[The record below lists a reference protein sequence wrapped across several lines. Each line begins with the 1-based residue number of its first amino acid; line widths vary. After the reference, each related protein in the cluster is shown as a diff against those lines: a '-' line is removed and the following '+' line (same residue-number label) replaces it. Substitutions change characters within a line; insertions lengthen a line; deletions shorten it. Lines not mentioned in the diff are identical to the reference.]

1 MCGIQFLVVQPKM
14 LLQQIEAQ
22 LYTILVSFTTRLP
35 PDLTAWFISVVQT
48 SHCRYIRWQI
58 KLTIYLHDP
67 PPLLRQV
74 FFGRSMLKCL
84 GTCTVWQKQHSAR
97 WEFPVKPQWQLDQLT
112 LSIEQIECTAG
123 LWAVYILNVL
133 MLYSQWIQRKNEK
146 TTLYQ
151 HSKFNQQTTCMSLR
165 DWYLGQEWECEIT
178 LVLQFDNFPVD
189 VALCQ
194 AFYSETLESLSSMS
208 QTCEELHVM
217 IILNIKVCSSVGRFL
232 GCPDQIQG
240 IIWDEALTFAPSRS
254 EDQMLVKTLMSHFSA
269 AIPACCP
276 MLDAQE
282 VILSH
287 STSASICVVRCW
299 LDVPITMVK
308 KLFTC
313 CLLSVRKTGTL
324 DRLQICTTMCRS
336 SLLYFQCFWNRK
348 RMVVAANLFPE
359 QIALVKAEVA
369 CFLYTQSTNPEL

>member
-1 MCGIQFLVVQPKM
+1 
-14 LLQQIEAQ
+14 
-22 LYTILVSFTTRLP
+22 
-35 PDLTAWFISVVQT
+35 
-48 SHCRYIRWQI
+48 
-58 KLTIYLHDP
+58 
-67 PPLLRQV
+67 
-74 FFGRSMLKCL
+74 
-84 GTCTVWQKQHSAR
+84 
-97 WEFPVKPQWQLDQLT
+97 
-112 LSIEQIECTAG
+112 
-123 LWAVYILNVL
+123 
-133 MLYSQWIQRKNEK
+133 
-146 TTLYQ
+146 
-151 HSKFNQQTTCMSLR
+151 MSWSR
-165 DWYLGQEWECEIT
+165 
-178 LVLQFDNFPVD
+178 
-189 VALCQ
+189 
-194 AFYSETLESLSSMS
+194 
-208 QTCEELHVM
+208 
-217 IILNIKVCSSVGRFL
+217 ILNIKVCSSVGSFSFL
-232 GCPDQIQG
+232 GCLDQIQG

-313 CLLSVRKTGTL
+313 YLLSVRKTGTL

-336 SLLYFQCFWNRK
+336 SLLYFQCFWNGK

-359 QIALVKAEVA
+359 QIAPVKAEVA